1 MSSTTPHEPGGGPSL
16 KASRYDRVA
25 GLLISSLIL
34 SGASVAM
41 LFILWLGTHQ
51 NLPRTFKLIQF
62 VDEHGENFPIGSE
75 ELDTPQLAELSDAP
89 LHEPVVELS
98 TLLSRDVVAVAA
110 LIGTDSITDVGR
122 RNPDD
127 RPVGPPAKELV
138 PRWERWEIRYEAASL
153 ERYVK
158 QLDYFGIELGAVGG
172 KRLVDYVAKLA
183 TSKPVARS
191 GEGSAEGRLYL
202 TWRGGKLEALDR
214 QLLQKAGVDVSG
226 RVVMQFYPPA
236 IEDMLARLE
245 SEHTKDGRVDQLRKT
260 IFGVRVFDESYEF
273 FILEQR

>member
-1 MSSTTPHEPGGGPSL
+1 M
-16 KASRYDRVA
+16 
-25 GLLISSLIL
+25 ISSLIL
-34 SGASVAM
+34 SGASVAT

-110 LIGTDSITDVGR
+110 QIRTDSIKAVGH
-122 RNPDD
+122 RNLDD
-127 RPVGPPAKELV
+127 RPVGP
-138 PRWERWEIRYEAASL
+138 RGR
-153 ERYVK
+153 K
-158 QLDYFGIELGAVGG
+158 QLDYFGIELGGVGG
-172 KRLVDYVAKLA
+172 KRQVDYAAKLA
-183 TSKPVARS
+183 TSKPLARS

-214 QLLQKAGVDVSG
+214 GRRGQLEVDDFG
-226 RVVMQFYPPA
+226 QP
-236 IEDMLARLE
+236 IEQIIA
-245 SEHTKDGRVDQLRKT
+245 
-260 IFGVRVFDESYEF
+260 
-273 FILEQR
+273 